1 MVFFIELS
9 YDLNKY
15 GNKFQDTIFLL
26 AERFGCQYLYCD
38 YEFEGSSKRI
48 TRSHIVYMF
57 KFDESIIA
65 VEELEK
71 FMENIKKLRKVYIE
85 SVCNEN
91 NELVMTS
98 SYYRKKK
105 QTR

>member
-15 GNKFQDTIFLL
+15 GNKFQNNIFLL
-26 AERFGCQYLYCD
+26 AEHFGCQYLYCD
-38 YEFEGSSKRI
+38 YEFEGTSKRI
-48 TRSHIVYMF
+48 TRSHVLYMF
-57 KFDESIIA
+57 KFDESILAI
-65 VEELEK
+65 EELER
-71 FMENIKKLRKVYIE
+71 FLENIKKLRKVYVE
-85 SVCNEN
+85 SIYNAN